1 MADERVAGYPR
12 NRAYSDQHQADYLLR
27 QLDQICRRI
36 DNRIDR
42 YLRVSTLF
50 EACGD
55 VDYARTFRRLRSL
68 EEQDRQILGELIDNV
83 RRRFPP
89 RAPA

>member
-1 MADERVAGYPR
+1 MSDERVARDPR
-12 NRAYSDQHQADYLLR
+12 NGAYVEQHQADYLLR
-27 QLDQICRRI
+27 QLDQIYRRI

-42 YLRVSTLF
+42 YLRMSAIF

-68 EEQDRQILGELIDNV
+68 EEQDRQILSELMDNL

-89 RAPA
+89 RARG

>member
-1 MADERVAGYPR
+1 MSDERVTQHARSG
-12 NRAYSDQHQADYLLR
+12 AYVEQHQADYLLR
-27 QLDQICRRI
+27 QLDLIGRRI

-42 YLRVSTLF
+42 YLRMSTIF
-50 EACGD
+50 EACGN

-68 EEQDRQILGELIDNV
+68 EEQDRQILKELIDNLLQ
-83 RRRFPP
+83 RFLP

>member
-1 MADERVAGYPR
+1 M
-12 NRAYSDQHQADYLLR
+12 
-27 QLDQICRRI
+27 
-36 DNRIDR
+36 
-42 YLRVSTLF
+42 STIF

-68 EEQDRQILGELIDNV
+68 EEQDKQILSELMDNL

-89 RAPA
+89 RARG